1 MRAET
6 ERWKGRTGEGWAVT
20 EDRQKEDK
28 KEQRKDKVKRLSD

>member
-6 ERWKGRTGEGWAVT
+6 ERRKGRAGEGWAVT
-20 EDRQKEDK
+20 EDRQKENK